1 MDGVRGNRLFRRYFA
16 GQALSLIGDGL
27 IPLTLA
33 FAALQVGGPAVLG
46 LVLAANRIPIA
57 VLVLFGGM
65 LGDRWPRRAVM
76 VAADLLRTATQAVT
90 GLLLV
95 TGHAG
100 VVSLVVLQAAAG
112 VGTAV
117 FTPASQGL
125 VPALVPSQ
133 QLQQANAALGLA
145 ANTAKLGSI
154 SVAGALVAAAGPGV
168 ALLLDAAT
176 FAASAVSLLLLRL
189 PESAARVG
197 RASVARDVRDGARRV
212 AGTPWLRTMLGYQA
226 LLQALVIGPHM
237 VAGPLLAAQVY
248 GGAGAWALI
257 GVVQA
262 AGSIAG
268 GALALR

>member
-1 MDGVRGNRLFRRYFA
+1 MEVLRHRRFRRYFT
-16 GQALSLIGDGL
+16 GQALSLVGDGL

-33 FAALQVGGPAVLG
+33 FAALQVGGPALLG
-46 LVLAANRIPIA
+46 LVLAANRVPVA
-57 VLVLFGGM
+57 ALVLCGGV

-76 VAADLLRTATQAVT
+76 IGADLLRAGTQATT

-95 TGHAG
+95 TGQATAF
-100 VVSLVVLQAAAG
+100 SLVALQALAG

-125 VPALVPSQ
+125 VPALVPER

-154 SVAGALVAAAGPGV
+154 SAAGVLVAAAGPGI

-189 PESAARVG
+189 PEAVRRVG
-197 RASVARDVRDGARRV
+197 RASVWRDVRDG
-212 AGTPWLRTMLGYQA
+212 P
-226 LLQALVIGPHM
+226 
-237 VAGPLLAAQVY
+237 AA
-248 GGAGAWALI
+248 
-257 GVVQA
+257 
-262 AGSIAG
+262 
-268 GALALR
+268 